1 MIHALP
7 GTGADHRMFP
17 PPWDE
22 LPGFR
27 AHDWP
32 AAPGIATV
40 RDLAALVVERWAIAD
55 GDVVVGASLG
65 GMVACEISR
74 LRRLRA
80 LALVGGAAG
89 AGEVNALF
97 RGIRPLLPLV
107 PLDFLRRAAASL
119 PGELMQMFA
128 AGDPAFI
135 RAMCIAIADWNGTEP
150 WPAPLWRV
158 HGLRDLVIPPPPRAD
173 LLLEAGHLV
182 AMTHAAACV
191 AFLRDRLA

>member
-1 MIHALP
+1 
-7 GTGADHRMFP
+7 MFP
-17 PPWDE
+17 PPWDG

-32 AAPGIATV
+32 GAPGVATV
-40 RDLAALVVERWAIAD
+40 RDLAALVVERFAIAN

-74 LRRLRA
+74 IRRLRA
-80 LALVGGAAG
+80 LVLVGSAAG
-89 AGEVNALF
+89 AGEISALF
-97 RGIRPLLPLV
+97 RGLRPLLPLV
-107 PLDFLRRAAASL
+107 PLEFLRRAAGNL

-135 RAMCIAIADWNGTEP
+135 RAMCAGIAEWTGEEP
-150 WPAPLWRV
+150 WPAPVLRV

-173 LLLEAGHLV
+173 LLLEGGHLV
-182 AMTHAAACV
+182 AMTHAAECV
-191 AFLRDRLA
+191 AFVRDRLA